1 MPKVFN
7 GSVENAFRFS
17 SKFIQIEELVISS
30 HKNDID
36 YSLTFIVGKNITKLQ
51 FY

>member
-30 HKNDID
+30 HKNDN
-36 YSLTFIVGKNITKLQ
+36 SLTFIVGKNITKLQ